1 VILRPWTPPPTNAE
15 SGTVYAM
22 PFRRTFLIL
31 EAGDQIGY
39 AAWAPSGQTALVSVA
54 VDRARRRQGHGLA
67 ALRLLL
73 GLAIS
78 GPEIDDAEL
87 VTDKAND
94 AAVALAKRAG
104 FELASV
110 QGNTARWRIPRERLA
125 LLRMAE
131 AMPA

>member
-1 VILRPWTPPPTNAE
+1 
-15 SGTVYAM
+15 
-22 PFRRTFLIL
+22 
-31 EAGDQIGY
+31 
-39 AAWAPSGQTALVSVA
+39 
-54 VDRARRRQGHGLA
+54 
-67 ALRLLL
+67 LRLLL
-73 GLAIS
+73 GLAFS